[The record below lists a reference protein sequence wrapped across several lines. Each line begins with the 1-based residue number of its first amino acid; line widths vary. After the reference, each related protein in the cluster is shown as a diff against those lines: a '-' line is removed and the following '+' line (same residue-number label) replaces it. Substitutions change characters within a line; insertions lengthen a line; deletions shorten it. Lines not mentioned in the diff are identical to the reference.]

1 MSPKPGSIGGNFQH
15 VLRQAQKMQQ
25 QISELQEEHAERQFE
40 GAAAGGMV
48 KATVNGNS
56 EVVRIDVAWSDVD
69 ENDRDLLLDLVAAAV
84 NDGIRR
90 AREDL
95 DEKTNEIT
103 GGMKIP
109 GLM

>member
-25 QISELQEEHAERQFE
+25 QIASLQEEHADRQFE
-40 GAAAGGMV
+40 GAAGGGMV

-56 EVVRIDVAWSDVD
+56 EVLRIDVGWD
-69 ENDRDLLLDLVAAAV
+69 EIDGDDKDLLLDLVAAAV

-95 DEKTNEIT
+95 EERTNEIT